1 MFVTA
6 TQISAFL
13 YCPRKL
19 FLEYVL
25 GFETPENEA
34 MVLGKLTHSTHEL
47 MNDEEEKLVKSLE
60 RIDSYQG
67 LLVEYR
73 KTQAG
78 ILERLLP
85 QHRSKLKDFAL
96 DLTQAFERIWPRV
109 TWEAEERSQNVFQFH
124 AKHQLLG
131 SELWQALT
139 PKIQAEVRIQSEAL
153 QLRGVVDQV
162 KQFPDAL
169 IPIELKT
176 GKAPAEG
183 VWEGHRL
190 QVGVYLALLRSQNQ
204 NVKEGFVKYLDTSA
218 LRPVIWTPFL
228 DEAVFKIRD
237 KVIALRSSIELPGFV
252 DNKNK
257 CKSCAFQAQ
266 CYDAKFMDTRMN
278 ELKKLP

>member
-6 TQISAFL
+6 TQIAAYL

-25 GFETPENEA
+25 GFKTPESEV
-34 MVLGKLTHSTHEL
+34 MLLGKLTHSTHEL
-47 MNDEEEKLVKSLE
+47 MNEGEEKLIKSLQ
-60 RIDSYQG
+60 RIESYSG
-67 LLVEYR
+67 LLTEYR
-73 KTQAG
+73 KIQAK
-78 ILERLLP
+78 ILEEILP
-85 QHRSKLKDFAL
+85 QHRSKLRDFDL
-96 DLTQAFERIWPRV
+96 DLPAAFERIWPRV
-109 TWEAEERSQNVFQFH
+109 VWEAEERSMNVFQFH
-124 AKHQLLG
+124 TKHQLLG

-139 PKIQAEVRIQSEAL
+139 PKIQAEVRVQSESL

-162 KQFPDAL
+162 KKFPDAL

-190 QVGVYLALLRSQNQ
+190 QVGVYLALLRSQNK
-204 NVKEGFVKYLDTSA
+204 NVKEGFVKYLDASA

-228 DEAVFKIRD
+228 DQEVFKIRD
-237 KVIALRSSIELPGFV
+237 KVIQLRSSQELPEFV

-257 CKSCAFQAQ
+257 CKSCAFQEQ
-266 CYDAKFMDTRMN
+266 CYDAKFMDERVN
-278 ELKKLP
+278 ELKKG